1 MCYDSNHV
9 SFATN
14 DLPLVGKSSA
24 QQCNQALCDAVTERR
39 ANILHRAAARLPQM
53 HNYRRPGGLMAYLT
67 PEERVE
73 ARVDF
78 EINAYFSDLV
88 LPGARCR

>member
-1 MCYDSNHV
+1 
-9 SFATN
+9 
-14 DLPLVGKSSA
+14 
-24 QQCNQALCDAVTERR
+24 
-39 ANILHRAAARLPQM
+39 
-53 HNYRRPGGLMAYLT
+53 MAYLT